1 MSAIPDAP
9 EVLVVGG
16 GPVGLALAGDL
27 GWRGIPCL
35 LVEAGDGHVE
45 HPRMDMVSVRSM
57 EFCRRWGIAG
67 EVRDADYPPQHGQDI
82 VYVTELNGH
91 ELGRVRMPTRA
102 ATPPA
107 SYSPVNRD
115 RCPQHLFDPILR
127 RFATRQPGNTLLHGH
142 RVSGL
147 ALDGGRAV
155 VQVETPDGARATLR
169 PRFVVGCDGAG
180 SFVRRSLGIRM
191 QGDGLLSHSVNI
203 AFRCA
208 DLPAW
213 HDKGEAYRFLLF
225 AEDGPWASLVA
236 ITGYDV
242 WRLQVIGGS
251 APMEWGEA
259 EAAAAIRRAIGR
271 DVPVEILAVHNWRR
285 TEAVAERWREGPV
298 FLAGDAAHVLS
309 PTGGFGMNTGLG
321 DAVDL
326 GWKLA
331 AVIEGWGGPALLD
344 SYEAERRPVALRTA
358 RAASDN
364 LRRMVALR
372 APPGAMTGDAAALR
386 GWGEEIAATMARE
399 WFSPGILA
407 GYRYAGS
414 PVLPEGGG
422 PAEPADPNRYD
433 PVAVPGARAPHLW
446 LAEGRSTLDAFGRGF
461 VLVRRGEDAPDP
473 LRLAAAAAM
482 RGVPLGTLAIPAT
495 ATEAYPLPL
504 TLVRPDGHVAWC
516 GTALPADPGA
526 LLDLLRGAGRAGA
539 DQGRDA
545 A

>member
-1 MSAIPDAP
+1 MAAIPEGP

-35 LVEAGDGHVE
+35 LVEASDGRVE

-57 EFCRRWGIAG
+57 EFCRRWGIAE
-67 EVRDADYPPQHGQDI
+67 EVRAADYPPHHGQDI
-82 VYVTELNGH
+82 VYVTDLNGH

-107 SYSPVNRD
+107 PYSPVNRD

-127 RFATRQPGNTLLHGH
+127 RFAERQPGNTLLHRH
-142 RVSGL
+142 RVT
-147 ALDGGRAV
+147 ALRLEGDRAV
-155 VQVETPDGARATLR
+155 VGVETPAGERLTIR
-169 PRFVVGCDGAG
+169 PRFVAACDGAG
-180 SFVRRSLGIRM
+180 SFLRRSLGIRM
-191 QGDGLLSHSVNI
+191 LGDGLLSYSVNI

-208 DLPAW
+208 NLPAW

-251 APMEWGEA
+251 APLEWGEA
-259 EAAAAIRRAIGR
+259 EAAAAIRRAVGR
-271 DVPVEILAVHNWRR
+271 DVPFELLAVHNWRR
-285 TEAVAERWREGPV
+285 TEAVAQRWRDGSV
-298 FLAGDAAHVLS
+298 FLVGDAAHVLS
-309 PTGGFGMNTGLG
+309 PTGGFGMNTGLA

-358 RAASDN
+358 RAASEN

-372 APPGAMTGDAAALR
+372 APPGAMAGDASALHA
-386 GWGEEIAATMARE
+386 WGADIAATMARE

-407 GYRYAGS
+407 GFRYAGS
-414 PVLPEGGG
+414 PVLPEGGSP
-422 PAEPADPNRYD
+422 PAPADPNRYD
-433 PVAVPGARAPHLW
+433 PVAEVGMRAPHLW
-446 LAEGRSTLDAFGRGF
+446 LADGRSTLDAFGRGF
-461 VLVRRGEDAPDP
+461 VLVRRGADAPDAA
-473 LRLAAAAAM
+473 RLAAAASA
-482 RGVPLGTLAIPAT
+482 RGVPFATLEIDDT
-495 ATEAYPLPL
+495 ATEAYPMPL
-504 TLVRPDGHVAWC
+504 TLVRPDGHVGWC
-516 GTALPADPGA
+516 GAALPAEPGT
-526 LLDLLRGAGRAGA
+526 LLDRLCGVVPRAGRS
-539 DQGRDA
+539 A

>member
-1 MSAIPDAP
+1 MAAIPEAP

-57 EFCRRWGIAG
+57 EFCRRWGIAE
-67 EVRDADYPPQHGQDI
+67 EVRAADYPPHHGQDI
-82 VYVTELNGH
+82 VYVTDLNGH

-107 SYSPVNRD
+107 PYSPVNRD

-127 RFATRQPGNTLLHGH
+127 RFAERQPGNLLLHRH
-142 RVSGL
+142 RVTAL
-147 ALDGGRAV
+147 AREGSRAV
-155 VQVETPDGARATLR
+155 VEVETPEGERVTLR
-169 PRFVVGCDGAG
+169 PRFVAACDGAG
-180 SFVRRSLGIRM
+180 SFIRRSLGIRM
-191 QGDGLLSHSVNI
+191 LGDGLLSHSVNI

-208 DLPAW
+208 ELPAW

-225 AEDGPWASLVA
+225 AVDGPWASLVA

-242 WRLQVIGGS
+242 WRLQVIGGT
-251 APMEWGEA
+251 APMAWDEV

-271 DVPVEILAVHNWRR
+271 DVPFEILAVHNWRR
-285 TEAVAERWREGPV
+285 TEAVAEQWREGPV

-331 AVIEGWGGPALLD
+331 TVIEGWGGPALLD

-372 APPGAMTGDAAALR
+372 APPGAMAGDAAALR
-386 GWGEEIAATMARE
+386 AWGEDIAATMARE

-414 PVLPEGGG
+414 PVLPEDGA
-422 PAEPADPNRYD
+422 PATQGDPNRYD
-433 PVAVPGARAPHLW
+433 PVAEVGARAPHLW
-446 LAEGRSTLDAFGRGF
+446 LADGRSTLDAFGRGF
-461 VLVRRGEDAPDP
+461 TLLRRGGDAPDGKA
-473 LRLAAAAAM
+473 LWQAAAA
-482 RGVPLGTLAIPAT
+482 RGVPLEALVLDDT
-495 ATEAYPLPL
+495 ATETYPMPL
-504 TLVRPDGHVAWC
+504 TLVRPDGHVGWC
-516 GTALPADPGA
+516 GTALPADAGA
-526 LLDLLRGAGRAGA
+526 LLDRLRGATRQAGRS
-539 DQGRDA
+539 A